1 MAPATDTDLQES
13 VAAECRALA
22 DLLSGLAPEAWD
34 TPSLCAG
41 WRVREVV
48 AHLTMPARYTTAR
61 FIAEMARARGSFHRM
76 ADRSAQR
83 DGALPADELVAA
95 LRAARL
101 HAWKPPG
108 GGHQGAL
115 VHAVIHGLDV
125 TTPLGLRRRVPRD
138 RLRIVL
144 AGLSTSRSLRY
155 FGVDLSGVELQ
166 ADDIGWSLGSGTL
179 LAGDAQDLALLL
191 AGRRLPTGRLRGEP
205 GGRFAA
211 RPA

>member
-1 MAPATDTDLQES
+1 MAPATDTDVQEL

-34 TPSLCAG
+34 APSLCAG

-61 FIAEMARARGSFHRM
+61 FIAELARARGSFHRM
-76 ADRSAQR
+76 ADRSARR
-83 DGALPADELVAA
+83 DGALPADELIAA
-95 LRAARL
+95 LRGARL
-101 HAWKPPG
+101 QAWKPPG
-108 GGHQGAL
+108 GGHEGAL

-125 TTPLGLRRRVPRD
+125 TTPLGLERRVPQD

-144 AGLSTSRSLRY
+144 NGLSAPRSLRY
-155 FGVDLSGVELQ
+155 FGVDLSGVELR
-166 ADDIGWSLGSGTL
+166 ADDIGWSLGSGTP

-191 AGRRLPTGRLRGEP
+191 SGRRLPAGRLRGQP
-205 GGRFAA
+205 GDQFTGLTA
-211 RPA
+211 